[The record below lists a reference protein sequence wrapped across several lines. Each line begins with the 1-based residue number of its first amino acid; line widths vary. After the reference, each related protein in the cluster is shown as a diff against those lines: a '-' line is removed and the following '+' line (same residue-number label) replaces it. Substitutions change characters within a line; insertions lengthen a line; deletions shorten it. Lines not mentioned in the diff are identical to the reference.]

1 MQTIPIVRILSL
13 MLLFAWGGVI
23 PEGRAAGDV
32 SVNAELSQSEIPS
45 GEMAELQLKVTGSDV
60 ADVPREIPAE
70 GLQIRLT
77 GQSTQVQMIN
87 FKVTSSAVYSYIV
100 MPLRTGHFTIPS
112 IPVRTNAGLKQ
123 TAPLAFSVLDAG
135 ATAGGASGL
144 SGGGTPGVSPASQL
158 PQPGMP
164 GFQPPRSSTRRVQGV
179 DESKLAFAEITTP
192 KKSLY
197 VGEMIP
203 VEIRYYFDARY
214 PVEVSGRVDFG
225 SEGVLVERFPDPK
238 QGREDRDGMT
248 YNVMTFHT
256 LLSAVKPGPI
266 EISPA
271 KLQCQ
276 IHLPG
281 NVPPGFDDPV
291 FQRLMG
297 GQNPFSQPRDLTVK
311 SAPLHLD
318 VMPLPKEGKPAS
330 FAGAVGQFDID
341 SIVANPNPPPGDP
354 VTLTIKVGGKGS
366 FRSMGAPVLTD
377 TGGWRTYPP
386 SDKFDSSDE
395 LSYTGVKSFDF
406 TLIAQEPKKVSPG
419 CEFSYFDPITAK
431 YVTLSTK
438 PLSLNAS
445 PSAPASLPATT
456 ATLQSATPQPELSP
470 RSGVSPKPEESE
482 MQTGISLHSWR
493 TPIKRTEFLVATL
506 SLLVTSL
513 ALAGILYFR
522 KLQIQS
528 GGASARRRRLAEL
541 LTNLDSDSLDA
552 AASYD
557 AALEYLKLLA
567 DPNAGE
573 MIDELS
579 ARRDLLKYGVGGS
592 TALGREERLKL
603 LEALRQFSTRKS

>member
-1 MQTIPIVRILSL
+1 
-13 MLLFAWGGVI
+13 
-23 PEGRAAGDV
+23 
-32 SVNAELSQSEIPS
+32 
-45 GEMAELQLKVTGSDV
+45 
-60 ADVPREIPAE
+60 
-70 GLQIRLT
+70 
-77 GQSTQVQMIN
+77 
-87 FKVTSSAVYSYIV
+87 
-100 MPLRTGHFTIPS
+100 
-112 IPVRTNAGLKQ
+112 
-123 TAPLAFSVLDAG
+123 
-135 ATAGGASGL
+135 
-144 SGGGTPGVSPASQL
+144 
-158 PQPGMP
+158 
-164 GFQPPRSSTRRVQGV
+164 
-179 DESKLAFAEITTP
+179 
-192 KKSLY
+192 
-197 VGEMIP
+197 
-203 VEIRYYFDARY
+203 
-214 PVEVSGRVDFG
+214 
-225 SEGVLVERFPDPK
+225 
-238 QGREDRDGMT
+238 
-248 YNVMTFHT
+248 
-256 LLSAVKPGPI
+256 
-266 EISPA
+266 
-271 KLQCQ
+271 
-276 IHLPG
+276 
-281 NVPPGFDDPV
+281 
-291 FQRLMG
+291 MG